1 MRTITYLFGFIILSF
16 IGCSGTIKSD
26 NSLQAK
32 QEKISIIRFD
42 KDIYN
47 YIQHPD
53 ADKEKALLEKYP
65 LLLPAFGQIAMKTND
80 TSTFFPLLKDYFAN
94 EALLK
99 IYQDAMSTY
108 NDVSPYEEKLT
119 AVNALI
125 DENFIGK
132 QLPQLAMHVSGFRA
146 NVIIV
151 NNMISLSVDKYLG
164 SDYPAYAEFF
174 QPYERMQMQPEDIV
188 KDYVKAWLM
197 SDIIKP
203 DAEYENLLTAMVNEG
218 KVLYALSILLP
229 DEDKNNLI
237 GYTPQQ
243 MAWCKSNEKDIWQTI
258 VKQNYLYST
267 DHMLITRLI
276 NDAASTTV
284 VSPQS
289 PGRVGA
295 WMGWQ
300 IVNQYANKKGFL
312 LEDILSM
319 EAQTILKGAK
329 YNP

>member
-1 MRTITYLFGFIILSF
+1 MRNMTYLLGFVMLSF
-16 IGCSGTIKSD
+16 IGCSGTIKKD
-26 NSLQAK
+26 NADYSK

-47 YIQHPD
+47 YIQQPD
-53 ADKEKALLEKYP
+53 SEKEKALTGKYP

-80 TSTFFPLLKDYFAN
+80 PAAFFPLLKEYFAN

-99 IYQDAMSTY
+99 IYQDAITTY
-108 NDVSPYEEKLT
+108 DDVSVYEDKLA
-119 AVNALI
+119 AVDALI
-125 DENFIGK
+125 GENFPGK
-132 QLPQLAMHVSGFRA
+132 RLPRLAMHVSGFRA

-151 NNMISLSVDKYLG
+151 DNMISLSVYKYLG
-164 SDYPAYAEFF
+164 SGYPAYATFF
-174 QPYERMQMQPEDIV
+174 QPYERLQMQPADIV
-188 KDYVKAWLM
+188 KDYIKAWLI
-197 SDIIKP
+197 SSVIKP
-203 DAEYENLLTAMVNEG
+203 DTENGNLLAAMIDEG
-218 KVLYALSILLP
+218 KILYALSVLLP
-229 DEDKNNLI
+229 DEDTGNLT
-237 GYTPQQ
+237 GYTPEQTE
-243 MAWCKSNEKDIWQTI
+243 WCKNNEKNIWQTI

-300 IVNQYANKKGFL
+300 IVNRYADKKGFL

-319 EAQTILKGAK
+319 DAHTILKGAK